1 MFVNDAF
8 VETLP
13 CPPAERVARLRML
26 MADEV
31 LVVDTPYPLE
41 DIAAFLETGEE
52 EALDVLRE
60 LGRDGFLERLESG
73 AVRIRSEGEFWGSD
87 VVGIRRLVEPAAVQV
102 ASIFVR
108 PADLITLRQL
118 EGRCSEALQE
128 RDFHAF
134 RRAEDAFFAS
144 LLTLHPNVELT
155 RLVADLRART
165 PLDGL
170 RSGVEC
176 GVVAASLLPH
186 QRVLDLIEASEFEAV
201 ACLMDFALGRCATS
215 APRSWTRPTSAVR
228 PEISMSDPTASS
240 STRPSTDADPERGH
254 GQRPRS
260 KRLPALVL
268 GYERPFA
275 VAGVDLLGAHDLLV
289 RIGHVLQPLRAPACR
304 SRDGEQHGE
313 HLGWEAQRLIDQA

>member
-13 CPPAERVARLRML
+13 CPPAERVARVRML
-26 MADEV
+26 MAEEV

-201 ACLMDFALGRCATS
+201 ACLMDFALGALRYVGS
-215 APRSWTRPTSAVR
+215 PIMDAPHLSGP
-228 PEISMSDPTASS
+228 PGDL
-240 STRPSTDADPERGH
+240 D
-254 GQRPRS
+254 
-260 KRLPALVL
+260 
-268 GYERPFA
+268 ERP
-275 VAGVDLLGAHDLLV
+275 
-289 RIGHVLQPLRAPACR
+289 
-304 SRDGEQHGE
+304 DGEF
-313 HLGWEAQRLIDQA
+313 LDATLD

>member
-201 ACLMDFALGRCATS
+201 ACLMDFALGALRYVGS
-215 APRSWTRPTSAVR
+215 RSWTRPTSAVR

-240 STRPSTDADPERGH
+240 STRPSTDADPDRLTQIPSAGTVSA
-254 GQRPRS
+254 RARSAYPRWS
-260 KRLPALVL
+260 WGTNV
-268 GYERPFA
+268 
-275 VAGVDLLGAHDLLV
+275 
-289 RIGHVLQPLRAPACR
+289 R
-304 SRDGEQHGE
+304 SR
-313 HLGWEAQRLIDQA
+313 

>member
-1 MFVNDAF
+1 M
-8 VETLP
+8 
-13 CPPAERVARLRML
+13 
-26 MADEV
+26 
-31 LVVDTPYPLE
+31 
-41 DIAAFLETGEE
+41 
-52 EALDVLRE
+52 RE

-73 AVRIRSEGEFWGSD
+73 AVRIRGEGEFWGSD

-201 ACLMDFALGRCATS
+201 ACLMDFALGALRYVGS
-215 APRSWTRPTSAVR
+215 PIMDAPHLSGP
-228 PEISMSDPTASS
+228 PGDL
-240 STRPSTDADPERGH
+240 D
-254 GQRPRS
+254 
-260 KRLPALVL
+260 
-268 GYERPFA
+268 ERP
-275 VAGVDLLGAHDLLV
+275 
-289 RIGHVLQPLRAPACR
+289 
-304 SRDGEQHGE
+304 DGEF
-313 HLGWEAQRLIDQA
+313 LDATLD